1 MGERST
7 CCSGA
12 NGIFDLGRGKAMIKR
27 MLVPVRENRLRQV
40 APQLKEIISPE
51 WQIVFLLRYL
61 SEKHGLSVSDVSSPD
76 GLLKLNGFRVSD
88 NERQYAWN
96 TSLDAGNEGRP
107 TEQTSCDAGA
117 KITVDLF
124 SGSLKS
130 ALKRYLTDSQVQL
143 VMLPCGPLRRWINGP
158 FRHLPTLSFF
168 QGDPLLAVLLLEPKD
183 LNDRSLSIF
192 LSGESN
198 WC

>member
-1 MGERST
+1 
-7 CCSGA
+7 
-12 NGIFDLGRGKAMIKR
+12 MIKR

-40 APQLKEIISPE
+40 APQLKEVISPE

-61 SEKHGLSVSDVSSPD
+61 SEKQGLSVSDVSSLD
-76 GLLKLNGFRVSD
+76 GLLKLNGFRFSD
-88 NERQYAWN
+88 NEGRYAWN
-96 TSLDAGNEGRP
+96 TSLDAGKGGHP

-130 ALKRYLTDSQVQL
+130 ALKKYLTDSQVQL
-143 VMLPCGPLRRWINGP
+143 VMLSCGPLRRWINGP
-158 FRHLPTLSFF
+158 SRHLPKLSFF